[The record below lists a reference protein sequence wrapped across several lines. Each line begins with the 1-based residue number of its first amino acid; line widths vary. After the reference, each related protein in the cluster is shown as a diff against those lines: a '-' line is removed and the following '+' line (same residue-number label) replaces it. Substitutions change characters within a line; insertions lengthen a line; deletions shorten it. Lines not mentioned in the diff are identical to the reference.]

1 MKYKLILTSYDEEFG
16 ITTLLEDPETGNYV
30 EETWIKEGD
39 EWIAENEWGERGRM
53 LPSLYNILGRDE
65 EFCDAI
71 LNKLVASPVNEITFN
86 A

>member
-1 MKYKLILTSYDEEFG
+1 MEYNIRLTSYDEEFG
-16 ITTLLEDPETGNYV
+16 ITTLLEDPKTGNYV
-30 EETWIKEGD
+30 EETWIKEGN
-39 EWIAENEWGERGRM
+39 EWLALNEWGERGRM
-53 LPSLYNILGRDE
+53 LPSLYDILGRDE